1 MLPFRNLPGVFFRS
15 AGCKNGG
22 MSSLSIITAAR
33 LVARLASEWVAFRV
47 ADDDTATVVLPAE
60 LWRAV
65 LEEAKCLR

>member
-1 MLPFRNLPGVFFRS
+1 
-15 AGCKNGG
+15 